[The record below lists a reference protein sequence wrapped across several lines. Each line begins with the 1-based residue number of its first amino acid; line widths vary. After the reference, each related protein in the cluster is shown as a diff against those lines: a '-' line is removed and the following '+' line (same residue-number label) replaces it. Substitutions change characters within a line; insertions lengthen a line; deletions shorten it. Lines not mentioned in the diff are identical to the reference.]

1 MSVWS
6 QNRFSAR
13 STNGLAILWTISLM
27 TGTACGTETDS
38 GAGASSASAA
48 SSDMAAASETLEP
61 TGLPNPYMT
70 HRNWGVLPQGR
81 EWGRVSG
88 IYSDPKGE
96 SIWVFERCGGDNCVM
111 SDDPPVMR
119 FAPDGTLLTSFGA
132 DMFVRP
138 HGMYVDADGNVWV
151 TDGRGARETEL
162 EAAPDAAKKGN
173 QVVKFSTEG
182 KVLMVIGTPGTAGAP
197 PEALDQPNDVIVA
210 PNGEILVSEGHSY
223 EGPHG
228 RISRFSSDGTFLGSF
243 GEYGSGPGQFRIPHA
258 MAFDSQGRLFVADRG
273 NNRIQIFDAE
283 YNFVD
288 EWDQFG
294 RPNDVFI
301 DENDT
306 MYVPDSESGDGRNP
320 GMRRGVYIGNARD
333 GSVHAFIPPHENN
346 SPYGTIGEGVTLDA
360 AGHIFIGEVSINGMT
375 MFMPM

>member
-1 MSVWS
+1 MSVWAHD
-6 QNRFSAR
+6 RFSAR

-27 TGTACGTETDS
+27 TVTACGTETDS
-38 GAGASSASAA
+38 GADASSASAA

-151 TDGRGARETEL
+151 TDGRGAREAEL

-173 QVVKFSTEG
+173 QVVKFSPEG

-273 NNRIQIFDAE
+273 NNRIQIFDGE

-306 MYVPDSESGDGRNP
+306 MYVPDSESGDERNP